1 MIRIYSLLIVFAF
14 ILSAHSQDFSKIDA
28 SKITPEQMEMYKKYM
43 SSSKVSNTQV
53 TSNTTDERKTNNDSV
68 LANKSTVSNRIFGSY
83 LFRSQPLTFEPKLN
97 IPTPQN
103 YVLGAYDEILI
114 DISGLHDAN
123 YKLKVSTE
131 GTIRIPNVGPVK
143 VAGKSIEE
151 IRKSIKN
158 EISKYYQ
165 GVNSGETK
173 VNVSLGN
180 IRSIQVIVA
189 GEAVRPGTYTLPSLA
204 TAFNALYAC
213 GGPNEIGSYR
223 SVKVIR
229 SGKIVSK
236 LDVYGFLIDGIA
248 VNDIPL
254 KDNDIIRIEP
264 YKLRI
269 SVDGEVKRSGI
280 FELQA
285 GESLKKAI
293 NFAGGFSD
301 KAEKGLI
308 RVFKSSKDGKKVID
322 ISESEFDRFVPT
334 SGDSIVI
341 TSVLEKIAGYTVS
354 IAGAVRKT
362 GKFALSENSTL
373 KDLLI
378 TAEGFT
384 EMAFTDSVEIIRAV
398 KNLNA
403 LTNSNRKSIVF
414 KLKIPKDINQ
424 IDADSNFKLQNG
436 DQVVVRTIP
445 GFEDIRLVRIEGEVT
460 LPGNY
465 NITNK
470 SERIS
475 DLLGRVGGLTPYAYS
490 SGAVLIRT
498 QSKDQTEEKINS
510 LISSNLLNS
519 FEKKQNNSIDMNL
532 LKSAGVNPVGDLSK
546 VDSLQNK
553 LSGNLEIDK
562 IFNSEEIVGL
572 DIEQI
577 LNNRG
582 GKSDL
587 ILEQGDVIYVPR
599 KQQTVR
605 VVGKV
610 LFPTMVS
617 YDEKYKLNDYIYS
630 SGGFAENANKNNIF
644 VLYANGSV
652 RGTKRFLFFKSY
664 PVILPGSRIIVSEKP
679 MKLINKMSVGETIGV
694 FSSTASMAVL
704 IYSVLKK

>member
-1 MIRIYSLLIVFAF
+1 MFAF
-14 ILSAHSQDFSKIDA
+14 SFSVHSQDFGKIDV
-28 SKITPEQMEMYKKYM
+28 SKLTPEQIEMYKKYM
-43 SSSKVSNTQV
+43 SSNKVSSTQV
-53 TSNTTDERKTNNDSV
+53 ISNTTEERKTNNDSV
-68 LANKSTVSNRIFGSY
+68 TSTKTAVSNKIFGSY
-83 LFRSQPLTFEPKLN
+83 LFRTQSLTFEPKLN

-103 YVLGAYDEILI
+103 YIVGAYDEILL

-131 GTIRIPNVGPVK
+131 GTIRIPNVGHVK

-151 IRKSIKN
+151 IKKSIKT

-180 IRSIQVIVA
+180 IRSIQVVVA
-189 GEAVRPGTYTLPSLA
+189 GEAARPGTYTLPSLA

-223 SVKVIR
+223 SVTVIR
-229 SGKIVSK
+229 AGKIVSN
-236 LDVYGFLIDGIA
+236 LDVYGLLIDGIA

-269 SVDGEVKRSGI
+269 NVNGEAKRTGI
-280 FELQA
+280 FELQT
-285 GESLKKAI
+285 GESLKKAL

-301 KAEKGLI
+301 NAERDFI
-308 RVFKSSKDGKKVID
+308 RVFKNTKDGKAVVD
-322 ISESEFDRFVPT
+322 IKESEYDRNIPF
-334 SGDSIVI
+334 SGDSIVV
-341 TSVLEKIAGYTVS
+341 TSIFDKIAGYTVS

-378 TAEGFT
+378 TAQGFT

-414 KLKIPKDINQ
+414 KVNIPKDIND
-424 IDADSNFKLQNG
+424 IDEATNFKLQNG
-436 DQVVVRTIP
+436 DQIVVRTIP
-445 GFEDIRLVRIEGEVT
+445 GFENIRLVRIEGEVT

-475 DLLGRVGGLTPYAYS
+475 DLIGRVGGLTPYAYS
-490 SGAVLIRT
+490 AGTVLIRT
-498 QSKDQTEEKINS
+498 QSKDQTEEKVNS

-532 LKSAGVNPVGDLSK
+532 LKSAGLNPAADLSK

-553 LSGNLEIDK
+553 LSGNLGIDK

-577 LNNRG
+577 LNNKG

-587 ILEQGDVIYVPR
+587 ILEQGDVIFIPR

-617 YDEKYKLNDYIYS
+617 YDASYKLNDYIYS

-652 RGTKRFLFFKSY
+652 KGTKRFLFFKSY
-664 PVILPGSRIIVSEKP
+664 PEVLPGSRIIVSEKP
-679 MKLINKMSVGETIGV
+679 IKLINRMSVGETIGI

-704 IYSVLKK
+704 IYSVIKK

>member
-43 SSSKVSNTQV
+43 SSAKISNTQV
-53 TSNTTDERKTNNDSV
+53 ISNTTEERKTNNDSV
-68 LANKSTVSNRIFGSY
+68 LANKLTVSNRIFGSY

-180 IRSIQVIVA
+180 IRSIQVVVA

-254 KDNDIIRIEP
+254 KDNDLIRIEP

-269 SVDGEVKRSGI
+269 SVDGEIKRSGI

-308 RVFKSSKDGKKVID
+308 RVFKSSKDGKTVID
-322 ISESEFDRFVPT
+322 ISESEFDRFIPT

-384 EMAFTDSVEIIRAV
+384 EMAFNDSVEIIRAV

-424 IDADSNFKLQNG
+424 IGADSNFKLQNG

-490 SGAVLIRT
+490 AGVVLIRT

-553 LSGNLEIDK
+553 LSGNLELDK

-587 ILEQGDVIYVPR
+587 ILEQGDVIFVPR

-617 YDEKYKLNDYIYS
+617 YDEKYKVNDYIYS

-652 RGTKRFLFFKSY
+652 RGTKKFLFFKSY